1 MQWQLHIVHNAVSHY
16 LLTNAEL
23 TIQLSTNHHPTGKT
37 RSQPHKLPAS
47 QLYGLLYDVIWY
59 GMTLGLIQNSSWLCL
74 TLCCCIMKSATLPHL
89 AAWLGS
95 GCVPITQ
102 QQWKYWCAINIVLV
116 EIKIKTLHVWF
127 LSLHIGSFASVS
139 CRKFYDHSNFKYKVV
154 KIFFFFSKDICAVL
168 KILNNKYFK
177 TMFFKKRGIC
187 LSEEDIDIHLR
198 EK

>member
-23 TIQLSTNHHPTGKT
+23 TIQLSTNHHSTGKT

-47 QLYGLLYDVIWY
+47 QLYGLLYDVIRY

-102 QQWKYWCAINIVLV
+102 QQWKYWCAFN
-116 EIKIKTLHVWF
+116 
-127 LSLHIGSFASVS
+127 AVS
-139 CRKFYDHSNFKYKVV
+139 V
-154 KIFFFFSKDICAVL
+154 KIVILTNIYIVFYCHSCVAISTYQYNLIHFWPMCWAGIDLFYFMLRRLHFHVTSFL
-168 KILNNKYFK
+168 K
-177 TMFFKKRGIC
+177 
-187 LSEEDIDIHLR
+187 
-198 EK
+198 